1 MIRSV
6 QNQYQPDFVSPPG
19 ETLLETLET
28 LGMSQ
33 AALAERTG
41 KSLKTINE
49 IVRGKAPI
57 TPETAL
63 QLEHVLGVPAPFWNN
78 RERQYQEWRARADE
92 REQLSAHVAWLDE
105 IPLKSMLDFGW
116 LRADEDPVEQL
127 REALRF
133 FGVAA
138 PDRWRELWL
147 NPQAAFRSSPA
158 FQAEPGAVAAWLR
171 RGEIEAQRLDCEPF
185 DAGRFRAALVR
196 IRTLTSE
203 PPEVFQPEI
212 VRLCA
217 QAGVAVVFVPELPKI
232 RTSGAV
238 RWLTPTKAV
247 LQLCLRYKSDDQLWF
262 TLFHEAGHI
271 LLHGKREVFIDDGD
285 GAEGEK
291 EQQASRFAAD
301 QLIPPTQWRR
311 FGARA
316 FYSKEAIIAFAEE
329 AGIAPGIVVG
339 RLQHEGLMPVTHCNG
354 LKRRLQWVSPI
365 SGAIVIK
372 ATDTADERC

>member
-1 MIRSV
+1 MISSI
-6 QNQYQPDFVSPPG
+6 QNQYRPDLVSPPG
-19 ETLLETLET
+19 ETLLETLEA

-49 IVRGKAPI
+49 IIKGKAPI

-63 QLEHVLGVPAPFWNN
+63 QFEHVLGVPAHFWNN
-78 RERQYQEWRARADE
+78 RERQYQEWRARAEE
-92 REQLSAHVAWLDE
+92 REQLSSHVAWLDE
-105 IPLKSMLDFGW
+105 IPLKSMLEFGW
-116 LRADEDPVEQL
+116 LQACDDVIEQL

-133 FGVAA
+133 FGVAT
-138 PDRWRELWL
+138 PERWRELWL
-147 NPQAAFRSSPA
+147 NPQAAFRSSPT

-196 IRTLTSE
+196 IRALTSE
-203 PPEVFQPEI
+203 LPEVFQPEI

-291 EQQASRFAAD
+291 EQEASRFAAD
-301 QLIPPTQWRR
+301 QLIPPMQWRR
-311 FGARA
+311 FAKRTH
-316 FYSKEAIIAFAEE
+316 YSKEAIMAFAEE
-329 AGIAPGIVVG
+329 AGIASGIVVG
-339 RLQHEGLMPVTHCNG
+339 RLQHETLIPPSHCNG
-354 LKRRLQWVSPI
+354 LKRRLQWGSPPSAIIVS
-365 SGAIVIK
+365 K
-372 ATDTADERC
+372 AADAADERC